1 MYLPAWRTFPL
12 KYVTGITNFTQSKP
26 SFCIHP
32 FYSFS
37 RLLHCIIPSVQVKNL
52 ASSLTSLSLTHHTFY
67 HQILRAIPSKYIPTP
82 NIFTTSV
89 AMTLFQATFTS
100 YLDYQIVSSSSLYLY
115 QFSTQQLQS
124 FCKNIFLGF
133 PWWPSGLEST
143 FQCRGSSS
151 VPLSFHTL
159 RGSSGATKPRTA
171 TREAHVLQLLHLEPT
186 LYNRSPCSAT
196 QTQHTPKNKGISDHM
211 TLHNPPVV
219 SHFAQRKNQSPKN
232 ILQCPTRHLGFSSL
246 SDLTSFHSSLQWCH
260 CNHFDLS
267 VLPEF
272 QALPIA
278 FALAVPL
285 VCNVLL
291 PYGSFLLYLP
301 ISAQMLLYQ

>member
-100 YLDYQIVSSSSLYLY
+100 YLDYQIVSSSSLCLY

-143 FQCRGSSS
+143 FQCRCSSS
-151 VPLSFHTL
+151 VPLSFHML

-196 QTQHTPKNKGISDHM
+196 QTQHTQKNKGISDHM
-211 TLHNPPVV
+211 TL
-219 SHFAQRKNQSPKN
+219 FT
-232 ILQCPTRHLGFSSL
+232 ILQWFPISL
-246 SDLTSFHSSLQWCH
+246 SVKTKVLKISCNALHVIWDSHPSLTSPPSTLPCSDITATILTYLFSQNSRHSS
-260 CNHFDLS
+260 
-267 VLPEF
+267 
-272 QALPIA
+272 
-278 FALAVPL
+278 
-285 VCNVLL
+285 
-291 PYGSFLLYLP
+291 
-301 ISAQMLLYQ
+301 